1 MEESN
6 QKQESDNIASGLNLT
21 IPYQKVNEV
30 VFSGISGEELIDPEH
45 SARLQY
51 RLLVKEEVIKAN
63 VDFIQRKIFIT
74 YNPTSA
80 TNRMAKTTLQE
91 LADFI
96 ASEGVHVSSKDT
108 KETEL
113 DYYNDV
119 YLAQFNP
126 PSVREAQPYGYTSA
140 EWQKM
145 KKEYQRK
152 KAEWDVKNREKFH
165 EWQAEYLK
173 GHPDLAAELSSD
185 SKK

>member
-1 MEESN
+1 M
-6 QKQESDNIASGLNLT
+6 
-21 IPYQKVNEV
+21 
-30 VFSGISGEELIDPEH
+30 
-45 SARLQY
+45 
-51 RLLVKEEVIKAN
+51 
-63 VDFIQRKIFIT
+63 
-74 YNPTSA
+74 
-80 TNRMAKTTLQE
+80 
-91 LADFI
+91 
-96 ASEGVHVSSKDT
+96 
-108 KETEL
+108 
-113 DYYNDV
+113 

-185 SKK
+185 SKKSAEPRESTSLCATGDRLSCLA

>member
-1 MEESN
+1 
-6 QKQESDNIASGLNLT
+6 
-21 IPYQKVNEV
+21 
-30 VFSGISGEELIDPEH
+30 
-45 SARLQY
+45 
-51 RLLVKEEVIKAN
+51 
-63 VDFIQRKIFIT
+63 
-74 YNPTSA
+74 
-80 TNRMAKTTLQE
+80 MAKTTLQE